1 MALDRIDEDED
12 DFEGDFDDINV
23 TPFIDV
29 ALVLLIIFM
38 VAAPLA
44 TVPIPVTLPSI
55 SATAE
60 PPNRDPV
67 TIVLRGDLSITVGEQ
82 SVVADQLAA
91 TLDAATRSDHE
102 AWIHVVADKAVA
114 YGDLMDLM
122 GRLKRAGYFKVVL
135 VAQDGGGRT

>member
-1 MALDRIDEDED
+1 MALDRIDEDD
-12 DFEGDFDDINV
+12 DLEGDFGDINV

-67 TIVLRGDLSITVGEQ
+67 TVVLRGDLSIAVGEQ
-82 SVVADQLAA
+82 AVSGDQLAA
-91 TLDAATRSDHE
+91 TLDAATRSDRE
-102 AWIHVVADKAVA
+102 ARIHVVADKAVS
-114 YGDLMDLM
+114 YGDMMDLM

-135 VAQDGGGRT
+135 VAQDDGGRT